1 MKNDINLFVKRK
13 NTKNTKKIVAGVLIG
28 AAFLAAFAAFGI
40 LLPMNNRVDAQAKLA
55 ELEQQL
61 QSYDFTEEDLLAN
74 TEKNAMLT
82 QQFEELTR
90 LHESRSDI
98 LAYLG
103 DIEDALPT
111 SAQITY
117 MSLTGNQLQIT
128 GTAPGDAEVA
138 TLSLHLRESD
148 LFSSVFVSSST
159 VSEES
164 DETMFT
170 LTAALPVS
178 LSGEALVEA
187 GSETDGE
194 NSEEETPE
202 QTEEVAS

>member
-13 NTKNTKKIVAGVLIG
+13 NSKNRKKLFVGLLIG
-28 AAFLAAFAAFGI
+28 AMCLTAFAAVGI
-40 LLPMNNRVDAQAKLA
+40 LLPMNSRANAQAKLTG
-55 ELEQQL
+55 LDQQA
-61 QSYDFTEEDLLAN
+61 QAFTFTEEDLLTN
-74 TEKNAMLT
+74 TERDAQLT
-82 QQFEELTR
+82 GQLDELTL

-98 LAYLG
+98 LAYLE
-103 DIEDALPT
+103 DIENALPT

-148 LFSSVFVSSST
+148 LFSSVFVSTST

-164 DETMFT
+164 NSTMFS
-170 LTAALPVS
+170 LTAALPIS
-178 LSGEALVEA
+178 LSGEALVED
-187 GSETDGE
+187 GSEADAEG
-194 NSEEETPE
+194 SSVIPE
-202 QTEEVAS
+202 QSEEVAS